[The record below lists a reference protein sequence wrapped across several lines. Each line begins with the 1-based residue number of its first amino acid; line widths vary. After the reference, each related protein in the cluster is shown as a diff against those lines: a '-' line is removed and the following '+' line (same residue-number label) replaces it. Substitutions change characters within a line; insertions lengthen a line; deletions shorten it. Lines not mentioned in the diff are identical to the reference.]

1 MGKIKGIRIKL
12 IEKIET
18 GLDEIESP
26 IYKENPVLVDNVL
39 VAPVSSDDVIS
50 STNLYGKKAVYVL
63 GIPKGDRHNW
73 EGQEVEF
80 FGQRW
85 KTFGKA
91 TQGIDD
97 LIPLEWNKKV
107 WVEAYE

>member
-18 GLDEIESP
+18 GLDEIGSP

-63 GIPKGDRHNW
+63 G
-73 EGQEVEF
+73 
-80 FGQRW
+80 
-85 KTFGKA
+85 KA
-91 TQGIDD
+91 TKGIDD

>member
-18 GLDEIESP
+18 GLDEIGSP

-39 VAPVSSDDVIS
+39 VAPVSSDDVIY

-63 GIPKGDRHNW
+63 GIPKSDRHTW

-85 KTFGKA
+85 KTFGKS